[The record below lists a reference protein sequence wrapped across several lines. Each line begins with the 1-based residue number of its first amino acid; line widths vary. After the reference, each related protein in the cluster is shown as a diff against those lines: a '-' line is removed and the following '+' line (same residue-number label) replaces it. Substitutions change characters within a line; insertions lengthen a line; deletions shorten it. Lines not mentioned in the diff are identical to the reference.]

1 MSVASKKK
9 GANAIFESITI
20 LEELDLLYKKLE
32 IHISNIS
39 KRNKNAPKGSLRIIN
54 KWNKHQYYHRINPSD
69 PQGKYIPRK
78 DQITAIRLAQKDYDN
93 KALKALLTQQQ
104 AIGQFLAKFDPE
116 LVNHVYENLCD
127 ARKELVTPVYLDD
140 KRFIEEWQNV
150 TYTRLGFKD
159 TDPEY
164 YTAKGERVRSKSEI
178 LIADSLFRHGVPYLC
193 EYPVYDNGVIFAAPD
208 FKCLNVRLRKEYYW
222 EHLGKLGDQDYVNRN
237 ANKFEKYTLS
247 KDFDE
252 SSLILTFET
261 ETHPLNTKVIEEK
274 ICRYLL

>member
-1 MSVASKKK
+1 M
-9 GANAIFESITI
+9 FESITI

-32 IHISNIS
+32 IHISNIR
-39 KRNKNAPKGSLRIIN
+39 KRNKNAPKGSLRIIT

-159 TDPEY
+159 TDPEF

-274 ICRYLL
+274 IRRYLL

>member
-1 MSVASKKK
+1 MREIKAWF
-9 GANAIFESITI
+9 GD
-20 LEELDLLYKKLE
+20 LE
-32 IHISNIS
+32 NIS
-39 KRNKNAPKGSLRIIN
+39 KEIEKHISKTCKRLEKAPEGTLRVSKTHGKSQFYI
-54 KWNKHQYYHRINPSD
+54 KTELYHH
-69 PQGKYIPRK
+69 GKYLAKK
-78 DQITAIRLAQKDYDN
+78 DRSLAGRLAQKDYDN
-93 KALKALLTQQQ
+93 KLLKALEDQKK
-104 AIGQFLAKFDPE
+104 AIDRFLKDYDPDAAE
-116 LVNHVYENLCD
+116 QVYEKLSEQ
-127 ARKELVTPVYLDD
+127 RKALVTPEFLSDGE
-140 KRFIEEWQNV
+140 FIEKWQNV

-159 TDPEY
+159 TDPEF

-274 ICRYLL
+274 IRRYLL

>member
-1 MSVASKKK
+1 M
-9 GANAIFESITI
+9 FESITI

-32 IHISNIS
+32 IHISNIR

-159 TDPEY
+159 TDPEF

-208 FKCLNVRLRKEYYW
+208 FKCLNVRLRKEY
-222 EHLGKLGDQDYVNRN
+222 GDVAVCSYAVTKGAALFFTYISDVVV
-237 ANKFEKYTLS
+237 
-247 KDFDE
+247 
-252 SSLILTFET
+252 T
-261 ETHPLNTKVIEEK
+261 ET
-274 ICRYLL
+274 